1 MSLVSGMH
9 HLAAAAFDRVAS
21 SYDELFTQTAI
32 GRAQRKQV
40 WARLLAA
47 FPTNSY
53 ILELN
58 CGTGEDA
65 RFLASHGHSVLAC
78 DASSAMIQ
86 VAQHRH
92 HGSEASNVQYR
103 VLANEHLH
111 ALQPDQPFD
120 GAFSNFSGLN
130 CVADLT
136 SVARNLATLIK
147 PGGRALL
154 CFWSRACLV
163 EVLWYLLHGEFKK
176 AVRRFSRQSTARL
189 GGLTMP
195 VYYPSI
201 CEIRAAFAPWFQL
214 ESGRAIGFFVPPSYF
229 EPWIAKHPKILAG
242 LGRLDQTLAHWPV
255 LRDAGDHVLLEF
267 VRCHP

>member
-1 MSLVSGMH
+1 MSLVSGVH
-9 HLAAAAFDRVAS
+9 HIAAAAFDRVAS

-40 WARLLAA
+40 WARLFAA
-47 FPTNSY
+47 FPENSR

-65 RFLASHGHSVLAC
+65 RFLASYGHSVLAC

-92 HGSEASNVQYR
+92 RGSEASNVQYR

-111 ALQPDQPFD
+111 ALQPDQLFD
-120 GAFSNFSGLN
+120 GVLSNFSGLN

-136 SVARNLATLIK
+136 RVARNLADLVK
-147 PGGRALL
+147 PRGRVLL
-154 CFWSRACLV
+154 CFWSRACAA
-163 EVLWYLLHGEFKK
+163 EVSWYLLRGEFKK

-189 GGLTMP
+189 GGLNMP

-201 CEIRAAFAPWFQL
+201 REIRASFTPWFQL
-214 ESGRAIGFFVPPSYF
+214 ESRRAIGLFVPPSYID
-229 EPWIAKHPKILAG
+229 PWIAKHSAILRR
-242 LGRLDQTLAHWPV
+242 LERLDQMCSHWPV